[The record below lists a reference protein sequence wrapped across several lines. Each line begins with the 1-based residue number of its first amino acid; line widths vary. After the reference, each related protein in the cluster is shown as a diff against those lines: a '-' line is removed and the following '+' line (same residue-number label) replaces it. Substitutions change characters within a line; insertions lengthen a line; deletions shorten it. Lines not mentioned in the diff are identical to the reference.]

1 MPALVAIGL
10 CLQAHG
16 ESLSTTDG
24 ATFDK
29 ISFKRVEPDGLY
41 IEYTPPG
48 GGVGMSKIK
57 FSRLSPEQQKEFR
70 YDPDKAKDYE
80 SKVARAAADWRQENL
95 RWEQAAKAEIM
106 ARQARETQEDQADLY
121 RIMAMA
127 QLKQAEAEL
136 AGLQGE
142 GNYGGWTSLGG
153 GYGAIAIP
161 MVSGENSGGLGRNEG
176 MRRFRNGVN
185 PVNSQPGKNPTVPAR
200 GLFR

>member
-16 ESLSTTDG
+16 ESLSATDG

-57 FSRLSPEQQKEFR
+57 FSRLSPEQQKVFG
-70 YDPDKAKDYE
+70 YDPDKAKDFE
-80 SKVARAAADWRQENL
+80 SKAAKAAEDWRQENL
-95 RWEQAAKAEIM
+95 RSEQAAKAEIL
-106 ARQARETQEDQADLY
+106 ARQARKAEEDQADLY

-127 QLKQAEAEL
+127 QLKQAEAGL
-136 AGLQGE
+136 AGLQGG
-142 GNYGGWTSLGG
+142 GNYGGWASMGG
-153 GYGAIAIP
+153 GYGAIAISIGRRGRISAD
-161 MVSGENSGGLGRNEG
+161 SGKMKECAG
-176 MRRFRNGVN
+176 F
-185 PVNSQPGKNPTVPAR
+185 AR
-200 GLFR
+200 GLCLGATR